1 MKKTLAGFAAF
12 LSLLFTNIA
21 IAAGFSGFFQ
31 GTASQPNAPPQCAN
45 MASAGA
51 AMSCACAVWSQ
62 NTGFICSGLWTP
74 IQPSGQQETWVPDDF
89 GRPHCT
95 VGGPNGGCVNFGLWV
110 GAGGN
115 NCAPGFQYTSI
126 AGHPPEGS
134 LSHVCTPIAN
144 PPPPLNENLGLPD
157 FCPSGNPINQ
167 RTGNK
172 IQSETDYQGA
182 GPFPLVFTRYYNS
195 EASVLGARLG
205 ANWRHT
211 YDRAV
216 NAAVVFR
223 PDGKAFEYDPSTLT
237 SQPNI
242 THKLEKLFSQPNT
255 FSGWRFTNSDDDSVE
270 IFNVNGKLLSITS
283 RTGLVQTLSYD
294 SFNRLS
300 SVVDTYGRSLTFT
313 YDAAWRVSTMTDSA
327 GNVFGY
333 AYDSANNLQTVTYPD
348 GKVRTYLYEN
358 VAFPQALTG
367 IIDENGSRYATFTY
381 DAQGRAT
388 SSEHAG
394 GANRVTL
401 TFNADTTTT
410 ETDAL
415 NTSRTYAFQTVF
427 RLVKNTGLDQ
437 PCTNGCGL
445 SASASTFDG
454 NGFLASST
462 DWNGNRT
469 NYVHDT
475 RGLEASRTEALTS
488 SGATTPQTRTIT
500 TQWHPSLRLPAKVA
514 VPLRI
519 TTYVYNGD
527 GGAGCGFQ
535 ADGTTLVPGVLCS
548 KTIQATTDA
557 SGVAGLSA
565 TPVGNPR
572 TWNYTYNAN
581 GSVLTMDGPRTDVND
596 VTTYVYYPNNDADLG
611 KRGNIATITN
621 ALGHTTQITAY
632 NAHGQPLVLSD
643 PNGLTTTL
651 TYDARRRLT
660 SRNVGGE
667 ITGYTYDGVEQLTN
681 VTLPDGSF
689 LSYSYDAAH
698 RLSGMADNLGNR
710 IAYTL
715 DAMGNHTKEE
725 VFDPVNAL
733 AQTRSRVFNNLNRLA
748 QELGAQNQ
756 ATTYGY
762 DNQGNL
768 TSIDGPLAGTV
779 DVTTN
784 AYDALNRLKQ
794 VTDPNN
800 GVTQYG
806 YNGIDQLVSVT
817 DPRNLVTAYN
827 YDGLANLNS
836 LQSPDTGNTANIYDS
851 PGNLLTQTDAKG
863 QVTTYAYDA
872 LNRVTSIS
880 FHDGSKQT
888 YAYDQGA
895 NGIGR
900 LSSITET
907 NPQNQATNLLAYAY
921 DQKGRTTSETRTI
934 NRVAYILVYSYDAAG
949 RMNGMTY
956 PSGRTIAYTFDALG
970 RISQVS
976 TTPAGGAAQI
986 VASNIA
992 YQPFGGVKSYILG
1005 NGQSYTRGF
1014 DTDGRIASYSL
1025 GNQSFS
1031 LNYDAAGRI
1040 VMISNAANFNT
1051 YSYDNLDRLIGTHLP
1066 PDVPFAYNYD
1076 AVGNRTAKTVGSST
1090 DTYAYGTTSNR
1101 LASVTPQGGAARNFV
1116 FDPNGSTTNDGIN
1129 QYVYDTRGRIAQS
1142 TGTLGATTYQVNALG
1157 QRIRKTNSTEDRV
1170 YLYDTRGR
1178 LIAETDPGGG
1188 LRREYLY
1195 LNDIPLA
1202 VFQ

>member
-134 LSHVCTPIAN
+134 LSHVCTPIAT

-172 IQSETDYQGA
+172 IQSEPDYQGA

-381 DAQGRAT
+381 DAKGRAT

-437 PCTNGCGL
+437 PCTNGCVL

-454 NGFLASST
+454 NG
-462 DWNGNRT
+462 
-469 NYVHDT
+469 
-475 RGLEASRTEALTS
+475 
-488 SGATTPQTRTIT
+488 
-500 TQWHPSLRLPAKVA
+500 
-514 VPLRI
+514 
-519 TTYVYNGD
+519 
-527 GGAGCGFQ
+527 
-535 ADGTTLVPGVLCS
+535 
-548 KTIQATTDA
+548 
-557 SGVAGLSA
+557 
-565 TPVGNPR
+565 
-572 TWNYTYNAN
+572 
-581 GSVLTMDGPRTDVND
+581 
-596 VTTYVYYPNNDADLG
+596 
-611 KRGNIATITN
+611 
-621 ALGHTTQITAY
+621 
-632 NAHGQPLVLSD
+632 
-643 PNGLTTTL
+643 
-651 TYDARRRLT
+651 
-660 SRNVGGE
+660 
-667 ITGYTYDGVEQLTN
+667 
-681 VTLPDGSF
+681 
-689 LSYSYDAAH
+689 
-698 RLSGMADNLGNR
+698 
-710 IAYTL
+710 
-715 DAMGNHTKEE
+715 
-725 VFDPVNAL
+725 
-733 AQTRSRVFNNLNRLA
+733 
-748 QELGAQNQ
+748 
-756 ATTYGY
+756 
-762 DNQGNL
+762 
-768 TSIDGPLAGTV
+768 
-779 DVTTN
+779 
-784 AYDALNRLKQ
+784 
-794 VTDPNN
+794 
-800 GVTQYG
+800 
-806 YNGIDQLVSVT
+806 
-817 DPRNLVTAYN
+817 
-827 YDGLANLNS
+827 
-836 LQSPDTGNTANIYDS
+836 
-851 PGNLLTQTDAKG
+851 
-863 QVTTYAYDA
+863 
-872 LNRVTSIS
+872 
-880 FHDGSKQT
+880 
-888 YAYDQGA
+888 
-895 NGIGR
+895 
-900 LSSITET
+900 
-907 NPQNQATNLLAYAY
+907 
-921 DQKGRTTSETRTI
+921 
-934 NRVAYILVYSYDAAG
+934 
-949 RMNGMTY
+949 
-956 PSGRTIAYTFDALG
+956 
-970 RISQVS
+970 
-976 TTPAGGAAQI
+976 
-986 VASNIA
+986 
-992 YQPFGGVKSYILG
+992 
-1005 NGQSYTRGF
+1005 
-1014 DTDGRIASYSL
+1014 
-1025 GNQSFS
+1025 
-1031 LNYDAAGRI
+1031 
-1040 VMISNAANFNT
+1040 
-1051 YSYDNLDRLIGTHLP
+1051 
-1066 PDVPFAYNYD
+1066 
-1076 AVGNRTAKTVGSST
+1076 
-1090 DTYAYGTTSNR
+1090 
-1101 LASVTPQGGAARNFV
+1101 
-1116 FDPNGSTTNDGIN
+1116 
-1129 QYVYDTRGRIAQS
+1129 
-1142 TGTLGATTYQVNALG
+1142 
-1157 QRIRKTNSTEDRV
+1157 
-1170 YLYDTRGR
+1170 
-1178 LIAETDPGGG
+1178 
-1188 LRREYLY
+1188 
-1195 LNDIPLA
+1195 
-1202 VFQ
+1202 